1 MDLLVKATT
10 ILVLGL
16 LAVSA
21 CASIGRA
28 GEGLRPAM
36 DANRLIVEAADW
48 DWQGPQSLPPRFRNH
63 CSYDSF
69 SGRPYCSD
77 HCGIDYSSIS
87 ARHRS
92 AAAASASAIATGT
105 ASCAAIRDTACQKRQ
120 RHYYEP
126 RRS

>member
-1 MDLLVKATT
+1 MDLLVKAIT

-77 HCGIDYSSIS
+77 HCGIDYQFYHCLNGSLGIDQTVRRFLIPS
-87 ARHRS
+87 ARRPGDS
-92 AAAASASAIATGT
+92 RCQVPAAPLKTS
-105 ASCAAIRDTACQKRQ
+105 
-120 RHYYEP
+120 
-126 RRS
+126 

>member
-1 MDLLVKATT
+1 MDLLVKAIT

-69 SGRPYCSD
+69 TAAPIAPTIAASTT
-77 HCGIDYSSIS
+77 SSIT

>member
-1 MDLLVKATT
+1 MDLLVKAIT

-77 HCGIDYSSIS
+77 HCGIDYQFY
-87 ARHRS
+87 HC
-92 AAAASASAIATGT
+92 SASFG
-105 ASCAAIRDTACQKRQ
+105 CCRVGFGYCDWHGFLRC
-120 RHYYEP
+120 HP
-126 RRS
+126 